1 MGYSPTF
8 SELVG
13 DEQEF
18 FSEYFNKKPLL
29 RRGVLKERA
38 REILSASD
46 LDDLLH
52 SEVIRPPH
60 IAVTKAGM
68 LVHGRTYTSEM
79 RIQREYIADRVIPER
94 VIEHFKT
101 GATITWNSLNH
112 MKPNIRQLTGM
123 LSDKFAGRSD
133 AVAFVT
139 PAGRRGF
146 RPHYDSVDLFIIQLE
161 GTKDWQVWTPP
172 AVRRG
177 DAAWFEIDELGD
189 PAVTVRLEPGDVL
202 YLPYN
207 SPHVAAAN
215 DAVSIHLSVMV
226 RPRRWSDLLQDLVKQ
241 VTQDNPRFWDYPHLS
256 PKNEEFSAAL
266 SENLAK
272 LTDEL
277 NSLDAASTLLSLRA
291 EPEVSEGSTF
301 SSYFADQ
308 VRVDELAPNSL
319 VERDTRAEVEVL
331 PSDDETSANLQV
343 SVNGSIFAFPRPVVE
358 ALNALGDNQR
368 KADSF
373 VAEATPD
380 ENRGLTRTLLR
391 LGVLRLAQ

>member
-1 MGYSPTF
+1 MNYTPSF

-13 DEQEF
+13 DEDEF
-18 FSEYFNKKPLL
+18 FREYFNKKPLL
-29 RRGVLKERA
+29 RRGVLTERA
-38 REILSASD
+38 RDILSARD

-79 RIQREYIADRVIPER
+79 RVQREYIADRVIPER

-112 MKPNIRQLTGM
+112 IKPNIRQLTSM
-123 LSDKFAGRSD
+123 LSEKFAGRSD

-146 RPHYDSVDLFIIQLE
+146 RPHHDSVDLFIIQLE
-161 GTKDWQVWTPP
+161 GTKDWQVWSPP
-172 AVRRG
+172 EVRKG
-177 DAAWFEIDELGD
+177 DAAWFELEELGE

-215 DAVSIHLSVMV
+215 DAISIHLSVMV

-241 VTQDNPRFWDYPHLS
+241 VTQDNPEFWGYPHLS
-256 PKNEEFSAAL
+256 VDNDGFAEELVRNL
-266 SENLAK
+266 SSLAK
-272 LTDEL
+272 NLGD
-277 NSLDAASTLLSLRA
+277 LDAAKAIQSLRE
-291 EPEVSEGSTF
+291 EPEVKEGSKF

-308 VRVDELAPNSL
+308 VRVDELAPGSL
-319 VERDTRAEVEVL
+319 VVRDFRTDIDFM
-331 PSDDETSANLQV
+331 PSDEQDAPTVQV
-343 SVNGSIFAFPRPVVE
+343 SVNGSVFAFPRPV
-358 ALNALGDNQR
+358 
-368 KADSF
+368 
-373 VAEATPD
+373 AEELRAMGEQTRQTDTFITGAPGH
-380 ENRGLTRTLLR
+380 ENTSVTRTLLR
-391 LGVLRLAQ
+391 LGVLKLVG